1 MNRSSYEEKD
11 SLLLSDGPYAVLPH
25 DPTLSYERKITK
37 HLSDLKHWGLL
48 PKKKYW
54 TVLPSGS
61 HVPLF
66 YGLLKKFTSLPFP
79 LAPLLQLTE
88 YEVHVYMITRSKYE
102 TFTDVRIVTYT
113 GEGNFGS

>member
-1 MNRSSYEEKD
+1 MNRSSYEEKA
-11 SLLLSDGPYAVLPH
+11 SLLLSDGPYAVLPR

-37 HLSDLKHWGLL
+37 HLLDLNPGDYYQKE
-48 PKKKYW
+48 
-54 TVLPSGS
+54 VLDSSTFRKPGS
-61 HVPLF
+61 IVLWLTP
-66 YGLLKKFTSLPFP
+66 KFTSLPFP

-102 TFTDVRIVTYT
+102 TFTDVRILT